1 MFDIIPMM
9 QYNKL
14 KEVESMYINLKQV
27 ADRRYKSKENLL
39 LTIAIQKKELDT
51 KRPLYNSNAIE
62 RNTLT
67 LKETDLI
74 LRSLTIDK
82 NH

>member
-1 MFDIIPMM
+1 MSSIAIIE
-9 QYNKL
+9 
-14 KEVESMYINLKQV
+14 KEFETK
-27 ADRRYKSKENLL
+27 RL
-39 LTIAIQKKELDT
+39 LTEGEVLKLNEEFIVKYT
-51 KRPLYNSNAIE
+51 YNSNAIE